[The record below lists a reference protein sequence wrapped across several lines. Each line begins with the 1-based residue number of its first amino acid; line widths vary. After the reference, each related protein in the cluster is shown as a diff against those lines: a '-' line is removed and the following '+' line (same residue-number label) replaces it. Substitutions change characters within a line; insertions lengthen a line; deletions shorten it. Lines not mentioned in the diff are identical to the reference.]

1 MKDGGIIKS
10 KPQSPIEKKNPP
22 CHFDYVPLLL
32 STIRFLG
39 TTTKKKKSQKP
50 TNEPLKE
57 TNKKT
62 TPTTKHIP
70 PTQES
75 NPKLYSHA

>member
-32 STIRFLG
+32 STMRFLG
-39 TTTKKKKSQKP
+39 TIMKKEKNHKNLP
-50 TNEPLKE
+50 MN
-57 TNKKT
+57 
-62 TPTTKHIP
+62 H
-70 PTQES
+70 
-75 NPKLYSHA
+75 